1 MNECDPPNAICTN
14 IQWMNVI
21 LSVLYAPI
29 SREQPQSPRDKCGL
43 PSNLCTTHQGIDLI
57 SLNAMDPQITKVW
70 TYPPAICITLSLKGN
85 NLNL

>member
-29 SREQPQSPRDKCGL
+29 SREQPQSPRDKYGL
-43 PSNLCTTHQGIDLI
+43 PSINLVSLVIYAQLI
-57 SLNAMDPQITKVW
+57 
-70 TYPPAICITLSLKGN
+70 KG
-85 NLNL
+85 LT